1 MKEIDL
7 PLKNKRVNEDFGPI
21 ELSENVKIEGNYDIG
36 NDKYAVEGEV
46 TRNEKKLGRF
56 TYNDVQKRI
65 FVNINTEDL
74 KRNTRIE
81 IISAITS
88 IVTKIVPVEA
98 E

>member
-21 ELSENVKIEGNYDIG
+21 ELSENVKIEGTYDID

-56 TYNDVQKRI
+56 TYNDNEKRI

-81 IISAITS
+81 IVSAITS

>member
-21 ELSENVKIEGNYDIG
+21 ELSENVKIEGTYDIS
-36 NDKYAVEGEV
+36 NDKYVVEGEV

-56 TYNDVQKRI
+56 TYNDDQNRI
-65 FVNINTEDL
+65 FVNINTGDL

-81 IISAITS
+81 VMSAITA
-88 IVTKIVPVEA
+88 IVTKIVPAEA